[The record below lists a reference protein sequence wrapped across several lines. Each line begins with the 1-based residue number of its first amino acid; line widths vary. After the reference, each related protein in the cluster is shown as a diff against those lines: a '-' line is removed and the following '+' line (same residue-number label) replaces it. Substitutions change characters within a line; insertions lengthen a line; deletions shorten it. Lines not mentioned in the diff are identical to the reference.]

1 MRRQRKAKTA
11 SRGRR
16 HSQRLSSQSAEA
28 TADQEVGVCMWRG
41 CPRGPPPRK
50 WQCSQTSLFDLA
62 SALMEGEGTG
72 RAAAPTPPPRPKVVK
87 TSRSLLKRAR
97 NSNPKKNPNP
107 RRNWHRP
114 RRRPVEENANTHTDK
129 DTTATAWCFS
139 PTLILRGENG
149 PFR

>member
-28 TADQEVGVCMWRG
+28 TADQEVGVCMWRE

-97 NSNPKKNPNP
+97 NSNPKKKQTLDAIDIDHDDDPSKRAP
-107 RRNWHRP
+107 
-114 RRRPVEENANTHTDK
+114 THTDK